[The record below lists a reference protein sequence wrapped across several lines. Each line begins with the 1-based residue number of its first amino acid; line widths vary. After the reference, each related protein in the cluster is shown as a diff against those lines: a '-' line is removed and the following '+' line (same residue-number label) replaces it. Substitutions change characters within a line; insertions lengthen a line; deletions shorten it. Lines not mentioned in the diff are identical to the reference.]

1 MPLMAPML
9 ENRFVLGIC
18 KIGKG
23 SIFSNMYVRDT
34 EISENV
40 VVHGLQLPNKKYIT
54 RTYKVKDSPK
64 NLCQRGNGFLGFMLV

>member
-34 EISENV
+34 EIPENV
-40 VVHGLQLPNKKYIT
+40 VIHGLQLPNKKYIT
-54 RTYKVKDSPK
+54 RTYRVKDNPK
-64 NLCQRGNGFLGFMLV
+64 NRC

>member
-23 SIFSNMYVRDT
+23 SIFLMR
-34 EISENV
+34 
-40 VVHGLQLPNKKYIT
+40 
-54 RTYKVKDSPK
+54 
-64 NLCQRGNGFLGFMLV
+64 M